1 MTLTAEEIKF
11 DPGFI
16 QHLNALIPTL
26 ENIYTTLNRFK
37 NFAQKRNQ
45 FKLYYPRLKN
55 LVNSYIGFYLGCML
69 WAMVLKNEGKQPVI
83 GNLCYGGTFDDD
95 TLFEVNCLLQYVEQ
109 LEKDAKYYINETY
122 KAQDFEKNI
131 LNAYKE
137 FLSQNEGFVKCQN
150 TDDIKIP
157 SSLKTPSTQEIQ
169 TITNTVKDVVETG
182 DFTKFYNIKDL
193 IL

>member
-69 WAMVLKNEGKQPVI
+69 WAIVLKNEGKQPVI